1 MKIKSASESEDNRSI
16 LSEKRLKG
24 VLNKKSIN
32 RKNMSKSISEKT
44 MRKSEKTDRK
54 MRRQSKI
61 QSSKGFRK
69 N

>member
-16 LSEKRLKG
+16 LSEKRLRG
-24 VLNKKSIN
+24 VFNKKSIN